1 MANPIFNYFRE
12 AREEL
17 KKVVWPTRK
26 ETQNNTMLVIG
37 ISLFVSVFL
46 GLLDLG
52 LTYVLNTYIIR

>member
-1 MANPIFNYFRE
+1 MANRIFSYFRE
-12 AREEL
+12 SREEL

-37 ISLFVSVFL
+37 ISLFVAVFL

-52 LTYVLNTYIIR
+52 LNYLLNTFIIR

>member
-1 MANPIFNYFRE
+1 MANRIFSYFRE
-12 AREEL
+12 SREEL

-37 ISLFVSVFL
+37 ISLFVAAFL

-52 LTYVLNTYIIR
+52 LNYLLNTFIIR